1 MCYEKE
7 SARFWIHLDTT
18 VRDIHISICYSNYY
32 IHTPREMVPDPDPNS
47 PKNLSVFMYKDYTY
61 TYVLYRQKG

>member
-1 MCYEKE
+1 
-7 SARFWIHLDTT
+7 
-18 VRDIHISICYSNYY
+18 
-32 IHTPREMVPDPDPNS
+32 MVPDPDPNS